1 MSWTNS
7 LRKLSACSMDD
18 RWLLLQAAA
27 WLGVLRAAILM
38 LPFRQLARLMGLEQ
52 GDTSAAADP
61 AQVAHAARIGW
72 AVRTV
77 APRTP
82 WQSACL
88 AQALTGVLLLRRS
101 GIPGTLYLGVAKEDS
116 AADALTAHAWL
127 RCGDAILTGAA
138 GRERYTVVAAFSWPD
153 GSCATH

>member
-7 LRKLSACSMDD
+7 LRKLSACSGGD

-27 WLGVLRAAILM
+27 WLGALRAAILV
-38 LPFRQLARLMGLEQ
+38 LPFRRIARLMGLAPGEN
-52 GDTSAAADP
+52 SAADP
-61 AQVAHAARIGW
+61 AQVARAVHIGW

-82 WQSACL
+82 WQSVCL
-88 AQALTGVLLLRRS
+88 AQALAGAFLLRQRDL
-101 GIPGTLYLGVAKEDS
+101 PGTVYLGVAKEGS
-116 AADALTAHAWL
+116 AANALTAHAWL

-138 GRERYTVVAAFSWPD
+138 GRERYTVIAAFSWPP
-153 GSCATH
+153 GSCATR